1 MSSNLI
7 GGTKIKQMKQ
17 YVTFDSGEFDAQVY
31 SIYYSYIQVVSQVA
45 IMHVREHKGFNNLS
59 LAIKAAND
67 GIRLL
72 KSFYPED
79 SKFAATLHLL
89 NIDKVSDQAVKTL
102 HNSDI

>member
-1 MSSNLI
+1 
-7 GGTKIKQMKQ
+7 MKK
-17 YVTFDSGEFDAQVY
+17 YVTFDSDEFDSTVY

-45 IMHVREHKGFNNLS
+45 IMHVRDHKGFNNLS

-79 SKFAATLHLL
+79 SKFAGTLHLL
-89 NIDKVSDQAVKTL
+89 NMDKVSDQAVQAL